1 MRCETNSHD
10 ISADL
15 INKVKTM
22 STIKELYEQ
31 AVAGG
36 YENYEL
42 RIDCEEYV
50 GAERGA
56 YEPNVME
63 ETKEVYI

>member
-1 MRCETNSHD
+1 
-10 ISADL
+10 
-15 INKVKTM
+15 M

-56 YEPNVME
+56 YEPNVIE
-63 ETKEVYI
+63 DTKEVYI